1 MDKLKWCLK
10 QKRGIELIEPNKNL
24 ADVYLEKSQNSLASM
39 REVKAR
45 EWKITTAYYTIYFSI
60 YAIMMKIGIK
70 SEIHSCTIEFTKIF
84 LNDYFDEMDLKLFN
98 DAFIARK
105 NMQYYVNKE
114 IDDLNFNNIISNAQ
128 NFLIKS
134 KDIINKINEVKI
146 NSIRNELMR

>member
-10 QKRGIELIEPNKNL
+10 QQRGIELIEPNKNL